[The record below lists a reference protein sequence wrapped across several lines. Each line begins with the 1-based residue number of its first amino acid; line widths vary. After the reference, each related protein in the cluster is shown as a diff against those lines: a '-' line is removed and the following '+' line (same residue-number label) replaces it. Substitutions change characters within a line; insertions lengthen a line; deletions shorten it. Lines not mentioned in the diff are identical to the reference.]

1 MKKLNLIEMAAMPA
15 AASENQLGKLFGVRI
30 SEPQMQREARGYWQ
44 ALGGPKGVER
54 KLGTDRKI
62 KNEWSQN
69 AGRKLTGSAVRKDC
83 VLKVKHGTAHWNR
96 QVEGTSP

>member
-44 ALGGPKGVER
+44 APSGPKGVEQ
-54 KLGTDRKI
+54 KPGTDRKI
-62 KNEWSQN
+62 NNE
-69 AGRKLTGSAVRKDC
+69 
-83 VLKVKHGTAHWNR
+83 
-96 QVEGTSP
+96 

>member
-1 MKKLNLIEMAAMPA
+1 
-15 AASENQLGKLFGVRI
+15 
-30 SEPQMQREARGYWQ
+30 
-44 ALGGPKGVER
+44 VER
-54 KLGTDRKI
+54 KLGTDRKF
-62 KNEWSQN
+62 KNEWNQN